1 MLKINKWTVKI
12 AYGIFILSWLAGN
25 LMDNAGDNFK
35 YIFMLAAICVCILP
49 VAEVVLGYK
58 EYKDIDTYKLKQ
70 ILLTGIVFAVVSVG
84 AMLFNGFK
92 MCMMKDLFYMMF
104 PMIYCFAI
112 SVVDDS
118 ENLDYYIDLAFFSYV
133 LYFLIGFR
141 NNSIS
146 LITTISF
153 VDSYSPWESGM
164 ADVFFIAFYYYYV
177 RNKKIRAGLAFI
189 FNFLSFKRLHVVFSI
204 GFLLFGWVFKFF
216 RKTSVNKV
224 YLNIVK
230 LVFMLSPIIIGYLVS
245 PEFEQW
251 FNLTFTDID
260 YATFTMGRFDQIKEV
275 LSYEMPTRG
284 LGIINYYLEEQNAF
298 VKIMHCDI
306 LRIYLETTIVGLVVF
321 VNSYFNVGKKNI
333 YSHFLIL
340 FFFIVM
346 FSSTCIQNIFYWFLI
361 FISCEGMER
370 TDIKDESEGI
380 NSNSSV

>member
-35 YIFMLAAICVCILP
+35 YIFMIAAIFVCFLP
-49 VAEVVLGYK
+49 IVEVVLGYK
-58 EYKDIDTYKLKQ
+58 DYKDIDTYKLKQ
-70 ILLTGIVFAVVSVG
+70 VLLTGIVFAIVSIG
-84 AMLFNGFK
+84 AMLVNGFK

-118 ENLDYYIDLAFFSYV
+118 DNLDYYIDLAFFSYV

-141 NNSIS
+141 NNPIS

-177 RNKKIRAGLAFI
+177 RNKKVRAGLAFI

-204 GFLLFGWVFKFF
+204 GFLLFGWVFRFF
-216 RKTSVNKV
+216 NKTSVNKI
-224 YLNIVK
+224 YLNIIK

-260 YATFTMGRFDQIKEV
+260 YATFTMGRFDQIKEII
-275 LSYEMPTRG
+275 SYEMPTRG

-370 TDIKDESEGI
+370 TDIKYESESI
-380 NSNSSV
+380 NSNSSL